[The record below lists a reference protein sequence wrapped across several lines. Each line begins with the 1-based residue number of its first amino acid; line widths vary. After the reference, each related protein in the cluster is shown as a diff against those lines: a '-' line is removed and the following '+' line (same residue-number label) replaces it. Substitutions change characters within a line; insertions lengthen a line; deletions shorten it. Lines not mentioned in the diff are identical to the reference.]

1 MNQRNGNGESTAIVE
16 FQQRQEA
23 LGTVDVAS
31 ARQIAEVQAAMVVAK
46 RFPRNHA
53 DAYARIMT
61 ACKRPALA
69 EEAIYS
75 FPRGGSKIEGPTI
88 RLAEAL
94 AQNWG
99 NMDFGIIELE
109 QRDGESS
116 MMSYAV
122 DLETNT
128 RQTKIFTVRHER
140 KARGQIDRLTDPRD
154 IYEMTA
160 NLGARRLRKCILGI
174 IPGDVVDAA
183 VAECNRTMRQ
193 GSDEPIQDRA
203 RKMVAA
209 FAELGVTR
217 VQLEQRLGH
226 KLESIS
232 EAELVG
238 FKKIYVSLKDD
249 ASAPSQW
256 FKPMPPDGSDGPELT
271 PDDIKP
277 SGGQKADEQGAQGQD
292 GGNERDELK
301 AEAIK
306 LGLVDKSCS
315 WRVERL
321 REAVVREHDRLEA
334 EKAKGIHADEPP
346 PDYPDNTEPMD
357 VG

>member
-16 FQQRQEA
+16 FQHRQEA
-23 LGTVDVAS
+23 IGTVDVAS
-31 ARQIAEVQAAMVVAK
+31 ARQIAEVQGAMIVAK
-46 RFPRNHA
+46 KFPRNHL
-53 DAYARIMT
+53 DAHARIMT
-61 ACKRPALA
+61 ACKRRSLA
-69 EEAIYS
+69 EQAIYS
-75 FPRGGSKIEGPTI
+75 YPKGGSRVEGPSI

-99 NMDFGIIELE
+99 NMEFGITELE
-109 QRDGESS
+109 QRHGESTV
-116 MMSYAV
+116 MAFCI

-128 RQTKIFTVRHER
+128 RQTKVFTVKHAR
-140 KARGQIDRLTDPRD
+140 KAKGEIKQLDDPRE

-160 NLGARRLRKCILGI
+160 NQGARRMRACILSI
-174 IPGDVVDAA
+174 IPGDVVEAA
-183 VAECNRTMRQ
+183 VNECNKTLRA
-193 GSDEPIQDRA
+193 GSNIPIQDRA
-203 RKMVAA
+203 KMMIAS

-217 VQLEQRLGH
+217 AQLEQRLGH

-232 EAELVG
+232 EHELNAMH
-238 FKKIYVSLKDD
+238 KIDMTIRD
-249 ASAPSQW
+249 NMAPASQ
-256 FKPMPPDGSDGPELT
+256 FFRPMPPDGSGPELT

-277 SGGQKADEQGAQGQD
+277 SGGEKPSPETA
-292 GGNERDELK
+292 ERDELK